1 VIDAATVLLVV
12 STVRLAT
19 PLALAAMGE
28 LVAERAGVLNV
39 GIEGM
44 MLTGALAAFATGA
57 ATGSLTAGCVAGIA
71 AGVAMSALF
80 ALFVLRRAADPI
92 VSGTALNVLALGLT
106 GVVFRSLNPPGS
118 ALARAPQMGELV
130 PGLNVY
136 VLVALALVA
145 AVAVFL
151 NRTRPGLAL
160 RAVGERAEAAHVQ
173 GVEVLRLRWAAVLFG
188 GACAGLAGSS
198 LVLWISDTFVEGMTS
213 GRGFIALS
221 LVLFGGYRPLRIL
234 AGALLFG
241 AANALQYRLQAAGSA
256 IPYNLLLMTPY
267 LLTLLVLALL
277 AGRVRPP
284 GDLARPFLP
293 RE

>member
-1 VIDAATVLLVV
+1 MIDATTLLLIA

-44 MLTGALAAFATGA
+44 MLTGALAAFAVGA
-57 ATGSLTAGCVAGIA
+57 ATGSLALAVLAATAAGIA
-71 AGVAMSALF
+71 MAALF
-80 ALFVLRRAADPI
+80 ALFVLRRQADPI

-106 GVVFRSLNPPGS
+106 GVLFRSLNPPGS
-118 ALARAPQMGELV
+118 ALARAPQTGELL
-130 PGLNVY
+130 PGINLY

-145 AVAVFL
+145 AVAIFL
-151 NRTRPGLAL
+151 GRTRAGLAL
-160 RAVGERAEAAHVQ
+160 RAVGERADAAHAQ
-173 GVEVLRLRWAAVLFG
+173 GVDVLRMRFTATLFG
-188 GACAGLAGSS
+188 GACAGLAGSA

-221 LVLFGGYRPLRIL
+221 LVLFGGYRPARIV

-267 LLTLLVLALL
+267 VLTLIVLALF
-277 AGRVRPP
+277 AGRVRAP
-284 GDLARPFLP
+284 GDLARPFRA